1 MSAIPLPKWSGEN
14 VEHAM
19 TSTVGFAKQVP
30 LGWGKAQT
38 RIHRAPQIFKGPLGP
53 SASTK
58 RRKSPEYDMQQRLSA
73 ESEEYPC
80 GYLEA
85 LHSFMNHQTTP
96 RSFGLGTK
104 DNNNNKVYLC
114 IFFPTSFWRLRKLF
128 TTKIPPYAQVWADR
142 DRLQLR
148 STKGEVNPQEALP
161 VGGLGKSPTTF
172 AYKEG
177 ETAGGVG
184 VGGGKRRMK
193 ISQPLRCIRKEQ
205 GGKVEGKKG
214 G

>member
-1 MSAIPLPKWSGEN
+1 
-14 VEHAM
+14 M
-19 TSTVGFAKQVP
+19 TSTAGLAKQVP

-38 RIHRAPQIFKGPLGP
+38 RIHRAPQILKGPLGP

-58 RRKSPEYDMQQRLSA
+58 RRKSPQYDMQQRLSA

-104 DNNNNKVYLC
+104 DNNNKKVYLC

-142 DRLQLR
+142 DRLQLH

-177 ETAGGVG
+177 ETAGVGG
-184 VGGGKRRMK
+184 VGGGEVVGGGGEGRGEWRSHSLWDASERSGAERLKAKR
-193 ISQPLRCIRKEQ
+193 
-205 GGKVEGKKG
+205 VDN
-214 G
+214 